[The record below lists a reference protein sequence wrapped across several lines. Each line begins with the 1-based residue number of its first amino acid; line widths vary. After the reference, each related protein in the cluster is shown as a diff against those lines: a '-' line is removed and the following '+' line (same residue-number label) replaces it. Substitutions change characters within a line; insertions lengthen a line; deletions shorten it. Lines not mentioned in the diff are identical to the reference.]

1 MYNTGKSGSFEFT
14 DGYFTVRVRW
24 SETYNIA
31 ENASIVRVDGI
42 DVKGRAMLG
51 KWYPSLILKVN
62 GETLAQMQYYNVTH
76 VVNVGTVN
84 TYYTVTTID
93 GQPAAWE
100 SSPIQHDALG
110 LKTIDIAVVANPAGH
125 NLTSIQI
132 YRTDGTIRTFT
143 SPQVATVQLTDIPRR
158 SVINAEAGILGQPQ
172 NVAVTRYFDGYTHT
186 VTCKLGSETAILCE
200 KSSETELTWTP
211 PISWAAQVPNA
222 PKGSAVYRIVTYN
235 GDSEIGS
242 YEASADLV
250 VPDNLVP
257 TAQAAWTDS
266 SGAFEVFEVYV
277 KLVSALSVEVTGTGV
292 YGSTITGATM
302 TLNGKPYTGGEIS
315 ESGDLQLVATVT
327 DSRGRSGSAS
337 YVITVA
343 DYEMPAVEL
352 NASRCTEDG
361 TADDMGEY
369 ARITVTGFVYP
380 LNERNSGTLTLTY
393 GSNVIEQGVAAGEVS
408 FETIV
413 EAPSI
418 STVLISAVITDLL
431 KSGPRQSMTLSI
443 GFATIDFLAGGRGI
457 AFGTTAKKEGFDCY
471 MDTDFGGH
479 TVTGLPEPKQDSDA
493 VPKSYVDNIK
503 PTAKEPLQYTEN
515 GTLEL
520 QMADEPT
527 EGSELPI
534 TAGAVYRALNEGPA
548 SNGFLILQVSA
559 ATPVS
564 VEMGEGEVYAVSYVT
579 SYTGTGDIF
588 LKVNEA
594 APKVASYTFS
604 GGAGNYTGG
613 IITFSG
619 GTSSATFFGFV
630 QVINGRVNVWGN
642 GIRGN
647 GTGHGW
653 ATAYWVAASV
663 NSLTFTRAGTLT
675 IQKL

>member
-31 ENASIVRVDGI
+31 ENTSIVRVDGI

-158 SVINAEAGILGQPQ
+158 SVINAAAGILGQPQ

-250 VPDNLVP
+250 VPDDLVP

-277 KLVSALSVEVTGTGV
+277 KLVSALSVEVNGAGV
-292 YGSTITGATM
+292 YGSTITGADM

-418 STVLISAVITDLL
+418 STMSISAVITDLL

-479 TVTGLPEPKQDSDA
+479 AVTGLPEPKQDSDA
-493 VPKSYVDNIK
+493 VPKSYVDKIK
-503 PTAKEPLQYTEN
+503 AEAKEPLRYTEQ
-515 GTLEL
+515 GALEIQL
-520 QMADEPT
+520 AEEPT
-527 EGSELPI
+527 DGSKLPI
-534 TAGAVYRALNEGPA
+534 TAGAVYSALNAESRAPK
-548 SNGFLILQVSA
+548 ILQVEA

-564 VEMGEGEVYAVSYVT
+564 VDMTDGEIYAISYVT

-619 GTSSATFFGFV
+619 GTSSASFFGFV
-630 QVINGRVNVWGN
+630 QVINGRVNAWGN

-663 NSLTFTRAGTLT
+663 TSLTFTRAGTLT

>member
-42 DVKGRAMLG
+42 DVKGRAVLG
-51 KWYPSLILKVN
+51 TWYPSLILKVN

-76 VVNVGTVN
+76 VVNVSTVN

-100 SSPIQHDALG
+100 SSLIQHDALG

-132 YRTDGTIRTFT
+132 YRTDGTIRTFA

-158 SVINAEAGILGQPQ
+158 SVINVAAGILGKPQ

-222 PKGSAVYRIVTYN
+222 PKGSAVYKIVTYN

-242 YEASADLV
+242 YETSADLV

-266 SGAFEVFEVYV
+266 SGAFEIFEVYV
-277 KLVSALSVEVTGTGV
+277 RLVSALSVEVTGTGV
-292 YGSTITGATM
+292 YGSTITGVAL

-315 ESGDLQLVATVT
+315 DSGDLQLVAVVT
-327 DSRGRSGSAS
+327 DSRGRAGSAS
-337 YVITVA
+337 YMITVA

-369 ARITVTGFVYP
+369 ARITVAGLVYS
-380 LNERNSGTLTLTY
+380 LNEKNSGTLKLTY
-393 GSNVIEQGVAAGEVS
+393 GGNVIEQGVAAGEVF

-413 EAPSI
+413 EAPSV
-418 STVLISAVITDLL
+418 STMSISATITDLL
-431 KSGPRQSMTLSI
+431 KSSPRQSMILSI

-457 AFGTTAKKEGFDCY
+457 AFGTTAKRVGFDCH
-471 MDTDFGGH
+471 MDTDFGGYA
-479 TVTGLPEPKQDSDA
+479 VTGLPEPKQDSDA
-493 VPKSYVDNIK
+493 VPKSYVDK
-503 PTAKEPLQYTEN
+503 FKAVAKEPLRYTEK
-515 GTLEL
+515 GELEL
-520 QMADEPT
+520 QQAEEPT
-527 EGSELPI
+527 EGSKLPI
-534 TAGAVYRALNEGPA
+534 TAGAVYSALKAESRAPR
-548 SNGFLILQVSA
+548 ILQVEAETPISVDLA
-559 ATPVS
+559 DGEIYAISYAT
-564 VEMGEGEVYAVSYVT
+564 T
-579 SYTGTGDIF
+579 YTGTGDVF

-594 APKVASYTFS
+594 APNMASYTFS

-663 NSLTFTRAGTLT
+663 ASLTFTRAGTLT
-675 IQKL
+675 IQKI